1 MSQKEQCDC
10 SRLELLEE
18 KLESCRE
25 SKQTSCESE
34 KNQLK
39 SDLETTKKKLVMFQ
53 VLCAIAFAILG
64 KEGANEAI
72 NYFTSVESVQVSPAP
87 TKEVVVDDEEVNPS
101 LDGPFRDK

>member
-1 MSQKEQCDC
+1 MSLKEQCDC

-25 SKQTSCESE
+25 SKQTSCETE

-64 KEGANEAI
+64 KEGANQAM
-72 NYFTSVESVQVSPAP
+72 NYFTSVESVQVSPMP
-87 TKEVVVDDEEVNPS
+87 TKEVSVDNDQSSPS
-101 LDGPFRDK
+101 LDNPFRSE